1 MNLRKR
7 GKDVKSVKL
16 ISLPLSFSLFPD
28 GIATKAYGNYDDN
41 SYSRKGNRNKGC
53 YEGITGGSAGDKRG
67 AKQATDVIGDKRTK
81 YRLNKNSSNIQL
93 IASL

>member
-1 MNLRKR
+1 LNLRKR

-53 YEGITGGSAGDKRG
+53 YEGIACSGAGDKRC
-67 AKQATDVIGDKRTK
+67 AKYRTDVVGDKRTK
-81 YRLNKNSSNIQL
+81 YRLD
-93 IASL
+93 